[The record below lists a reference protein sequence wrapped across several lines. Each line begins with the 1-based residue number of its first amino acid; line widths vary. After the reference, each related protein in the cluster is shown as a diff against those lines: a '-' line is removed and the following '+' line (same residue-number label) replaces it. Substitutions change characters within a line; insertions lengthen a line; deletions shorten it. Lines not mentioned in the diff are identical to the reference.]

1 MKKAILLRQRPVR
14 LDKTDNLLLFLFGQT
29 HVGSFCRYPIAKPRR
44 MRRVSSLSFH
54 FSLLQFYHFYPRDL
68 LKIPDVGC
76 GDGGPDASVDPA
88 NHQIESVFR
97 CDPAVL
103 P

>member
-1 MKKAILLRQRPVR
+1 
-14 LDKTDNLLLFLFGQT
+14 
-29 HVGSFCRYPIAKPRR
+29 
-44 MRRVSSLSFH
+44 MRRVSSLSFR
-54 FSLLQFYHFYPRDL
+54 FSLLQFYHFYPWDL

-76 GDGGPDASVDPA
+76 GDGVIQGNGGSGDDEVVGSHGPSLSSDGGPDAGVDPA